1 MNVMSKVPVCLTHC
15 SSYEIDSLMILMQEQ
30 LNILGVP
37 ADLSASRILLKPN
50 LISAMAP
57 SLACSS
63 PFFTAA
69 AARCFIDR
77 GAKVILGDSPAFG
90 SAARALKRQGFKEVL
105 SNLAVEYIPFS
116 TRVLKK
122 LDCGIEV
129 GVAAEAL
136 DCDYF
141 INLPR
146 IKAHDQMAV
155 TMAVKNT
162 FGIVLGARKAWYHMR
177 HGESHQI
184 FAQMILDLQKL
195 LPETIVL
202 SDGIEVMNKRGPM
215 KGTSLSIGCLAASK
229 NAVAHDRAMLEVL
242 EVDKKRVPLAVAADN
257 DQLPGAH
264 MSDLEFPQ
272 CDPGAFSGSGFR
284 IPGMLSDV
292 RFLPSR
298 YLRSFVKRIV
308 SR

>member
-1 MNVMSKVPVCLTHC
+1 MSKIPVCLIHC
-15 SSYEIDSLMILMQEQ
+15 SSYEIDSLKLLMQEQ

-37 ADLSASRILLKPN
+37 AGLAAKRILLKPN

-57 SLACSS
+57 PLACSN

-69 AARCFIDR
+69 VAECFIER
-77 GAKVILGDSPAFG
+77 GAKVLLGDSPAFG
-90 SAARALKRQGFKEVL
+90 SAAQALKRQGFKRA
-105 SNLAVEYIPFS
+105 LANIRVEYVPFR
-116 TRVLKK
+116 TRVFKK
-122 LDCGIEV
+122 LDCGIDV

-195 LPETIVL
+195 LPETIIL
-202 SDGIEVMNKRGPM
+202 ADGIEVMNKRGPM
-215 KGTSLSIGCLAASK
+215 KGNSLSLGCLAASK
-229 NAVAHDRAMLEVL
+229 NAVAHDRAMLKVL
-242 EVDKKRVPLAVAADN
+242 EIDKKRVPLAVAAAN
-257 DQLPGAH
+257 EQLSGAH
-264 MSDLEFPQ
+264 MADLEFPQ
-272 CDPGAFSGSGFR
+272 YGPDAFFGSRFR
-284 IPGMLSDV
+284 IPGILSDI
-292 RFLPSR
+292 RFLPLR